1 MDPGRN
7 SYPILAWLGLRDTL
21 VPTLALTVP
30 SPEVL
35 FTLSEEPAS
44 RIKGYSSALS
54 CCDLLRMESL
64 SIPKS
69 TLRRMQRRHHPL
81 PRKVCGGS
89 GNELH
94 LLRVIQLEFDGCPD
108 VLMGHLWCPWV
119 PWNPVWKPLAIHSP
133 SGLPRVCHGQSSKW
147 YDPDEVQ
154 QQTGCQLGLCGQ
166 MLLPKSSTCWF
177 SRRPAE
183 VGHKGLALWGD
194 GQRLQVSLGQQ
205 LGENFPLGHPQGGL
219 APGATTGS
227 HRLRPCCPCGM
238 DPMSPRAW
246 HCLLME

>member
-1 MDPGRN
+1 MDVLTSSWVTCGAN
-7 SYPILAWLGLRDTL
+7 GFLGTQFGNLWL
-21 VPTLALTVP
+21 
-30 SPEVL
+30 
-35 FTLSEEPAS
+35 
-44 RIKGYSSALS
+44 
-54 CCDLLRMESL
+54 
-64 SIPKS
+64 S
-69 TLRRMQRRHHPL
+69 TLPMAFL
-81 PRKVCGGS
+81 VCVTVGPANGMI
-89 GNELH
+89 LT
-94 LLRVIQLEFDGCPD
+94 RF
-108 VLMGHLWCPWV
+108 
-119 PWNPVWKPLAIHSP
+119 
-133 SGLPRVCHGQSSKW
+133 SSR
-147 YDPDEVQ
+147 Q
-154 QQTGCQLGLCGQ
+154 QQQNQLGSCGQ

-219 APGATTGS
+219 APGATTGG